1 MSIKNIAQLH
11 KMFGNITTESK
22 KQQLEIQDLKE
33 RLLSKGSTIS
43 TIEKN
48 LTLNEKI
55 QEVKLMLEATS
66 TSNKH
71 IIFFLFITSPCANKC
86 VFS

>member
-1 MSIKNIAQLH
+1 ML
-11 KMFGNITTESK
+11 GNLTTDSK

-33 RLLSKGSTIS
+33 KLLSEDTIS
-43 TIEKN
+43 TFEN
-48 LTLNEKI
+48 NQTLNEKI

>member
-1 MSIKNIAQLH
+1 ML
-11 KMFGNITTESK
+11 GNLTTDSK

-33 RLLSKGSTIS
+33 KLLSEDTIS
-43 TIEKN
+43 TFEN
-48 LTLNEKI
+48 NQTLNEKI

-71 IIFFLFITSPCANKC
+71 IIFSYLSLHLVLTNVSFPSSSKLL
-86 VFS
+86 

>member
-1 MSIKNIAQLH
+1 
-11 KMFGNITTESK
+11 MFGNITTESK

-71 IIFFLFITSPCANKC
+71 IIFSYLSLHLVLTNVSFPSSSKLL
-86 VFS
+86 